1 MQFQIQTLLRK
12 FSILHNR
19 SINGFIKKSYFIFVA
34 IVWLIYVSAPQA
46 LAAENSIKEYG
57 IVILPEEKC
66 TKAAENLNADI
77 TKLLPHLRNVQNY
90 WHVTLYHGAYEIK
103 DLSQIYSKIKE
114 LPLKPFT
121 LTFTKISSTS
131 DRWIDLGTEK
141 TEYLQNL
148 HVSVVHLASP
158 YHKRPL
164 ARSAD
169 GYKDMTSDRRQQIDA
184 YGVSGVLE
192 LYNPHMTLFY
202 QYPPNSELQ
211 EVAKKIETH
220 FKKNMICKASK
231 IVLGEL
237 GYNGNIEKIVYN
249 VDIPN

>member
-12 FSILHNR
+12 FSILHDR
-19 SINGFIKKSYFIFVA
+19 SINNFIRKSYFFCAAIIF
-34 IVWLIYVSAPQA
+34 IYSSTNQA
-46 LAAENSIKEYG
+46 LATASSIKEYG

-66 TKAAENLNADI
+66 TKIAVKLNADI
-77 TKLLPHLRNVQNY
+77 TKLLPHLTNVQNY
-90 WHVTLYHGAYEIK
+90 WHVTLYHGAYETK
-103 DLSQIYSKIKE
+103 DLSHVYNKIKK
-114 LPLKPFT
+114 LPLKSFT
-121 LTFTKISSTS
+121 LNFTKVYSTS

-141 TEYLQNL
+141 TKYLQNL
-148 HVSVVHLASP
+148 HISVVQLASP

-164 ARSAD
+164 ARSSD
-169 GYKDMTSDRRQQIDA
+169 VYKDMTSGQREQVSR

-202 QYPPNSELQ
+202 QYPPNPELQ
-211 EVAKKIETH
+211 EVVKKIENH
-220 FKKNMICKASK
+220 FKENIICKASK